1 MNRILEINVEQ
12 GWVKV
17 EAGVIKDQLNQYLR
31 PFGYFFSPELST
43 SNRATLGGMI
53 NTDASGRGS
62 LVYGK
67 TSDHVLGLRAV
78 LLGGEMI
85 DTRAMP
91 TALAET
97 IALDETAEGRIYRT
111 VLNRCREQRS
121 LIWRNSPS
129 STASS
134 PVTICATC

>member
-1 MNRILEINVEQ
+1 
-12 GWVKV
+12 
-17 EAGVIKDQLNQYLR
+17 
-31 PFGYFFSPELST
+31 
-43 SNRATLGGMI
+43 MI

-97 IALDETAEGRIYRT
+97 IALEETAEGRIYRT
-111 VLNRCREQRS
+111 VLSRCREQRA

-134 PVTICATC
+134 PVTICAMC